1 MSHEESRDVLPIQC
15 QLQKV
20 INALHRF
27 RHNVKKSAL
36 ALEIWESTN
45 KKNEIKEEMVELQ
58 RLIEIELNSII
69 KLASTAKAES
79 STLHN
84 KVRELQSKVAHLE
97 EELKDKSK
105 QCENL
110 QQQVDELNFKDIDA
124 EMISEPKRQLE
135 SETDEKNSQDF

>member
-27 RHNVKKSAL
+27 RHNVNKSAL
-36 ALEIWESTN
+36 ALEIWENTN
-45 KKNEIKEEMVELQ
+45 KKNKIKEETVE
-58 RLIEIELNSII
+58 LIEIELNSII

-79 STLHN
+79 STPHS